1 MKKASFFYFFI
12 LSLAF
17 SCSKP
22 EECDERSWTDFPR
35 LGQGFYMKGKMNG
48 KPWEAA
54 SGFSGTGGEYLTYTS
69 PLKFDT
75 TYYVLNGVVR
85 TNCGDLINYVQ
96 FTSEVIPQLNVKYP
110 NPNFTFQ
117 ATYSPSYEPSFSPK
131 YDSILVTKDFE
142 NYLQFTSFSRDTSI
156 VEGVFQV
163 QLTRQNIEP
172 NEPKV
177 IRFSNVKFRMRNVF

>member
-1 MKKASFFYFFI
+1 MKKVSFFYFFT
-12 LSLAF
+12 LCLAF

-22 EECDERSWTDFPR
+22 EECEEPGWTGIRR
-35 LGQGFYMKGKMNG
+35 LDQGFYMKGKMNG
-48 KPWEAA
+48 KPWEAV
-54 SGFSGTGGEYLTYTS
+54 SGFSGTGGEYLTYTT
-69 PLKFDT
+69 LKFDT

-85 TNCGDLINYVQ
+85 NNCGYLINYVQ

-117 ATYSPSYEPSFSPK
+117 STYSPSFEPSFSPK

-142 NYLQFTSFSRDTSI
+142 NYLQFTSFSKDTSI

-163 QLTRQNIEP
+163 QLTRKITEP
-172 NEPKV
+172 DEPKV
-177 IRFSNVKFRMRNVF
+177 IRFSNVKFRMKNVF

>member
-1 MKKASFFYFFI
+1 MKKFAFYYFVI
-12 LSLAF
+12 LTLAF

-35 LGQGFYMKGKMNG
+35 LDQGFYMKGKMNG
-48 KPWEAA
+48 KSWEAA
-54 SGFSGTGGEYLTYTS
+54 SGFSGTGVDVNTIISEL
-69 PLKFDT
+69 DT
-75 TYYVLNGVVR
+75 TYVLSGVVR
-85 TNCGDLINYVQ
+85 NNCGDLINYVQ
-96 FTSEVIPQLNVKYP
+96 FTSEVIPQLNVKYI

-117 ATYSPSYEPSFSPK
+117 STYSPSYEPSFSSK

-142 NYLQFTSFSRDTSI
+142 NYLQFTSFSKDTSI

-163 QLTRQNIEP
+163 QLTRKITEP

-177 IRFSNVKFRMRNVF
+177 VRFSNVKFRMKNVF

>member
-1 MKKASFFYFFI
+1 MNKFSFFYFFI
-12 LSLAF
+12 LTVAF

-22 EECDERSWTDFPR
+22 EECNERSWTDFPR
-35 LGQGFYMKGKMNG
+35 LDQGFYMKGMMNG
-48 KPWEAA
+48 KPWDAA
-54 SGFSGTGGEYLTYTS
+54 SGFSGTGGEINPIT
-69 PLKFDT
+69 LKFDT
-75 TYYVLNGVVR
+75 TYYALNGVVR
-85 TNCGDLINYVQ
+85 TNCGDLINYVE
-96 FTSEVIPQLNVKYP
+96 FTSEVIPQLRVKYP

-117 ATYSPSYEPSFSPK
+117 FSYDQSYESYLSPK

-142 NYLQFTSFSRDTSI
+142 NYLQFTSFSKDTSI

-177 IRFSNVKFRMRNVF
+177 IRFSNVKFRMKNVF

>member
-1 MKKASFFYFFI
+1 MKKFSFFYFFI
-12 LSLAF
+12 LFLAF

-22 EECDERSWTDFPR
+22 EECEESSWTGVRR
-35 LGQGFYMKGKMNG
+35 LDQGFYMKGKMNE
-48 KPWEAA
+48 KPWEAV
-54 SGFSGTGGEYLTYTS
+54 SGFSGTFVDRNPATLKVDTS
-69 PLKFDT
+69 D
-75 TYYVLNGVVR
+75 YYLNGGVH

-117 ATYSPSYEPSFSPK
+117 FVYSSYYDFSLTSK

-142 NYLQFTSFSRDTSI
+142 NYLQFTSFSKDTSI

-163 QLTRQNIEP
+163 QLTRKITEP
-172 NEPKV
+172 DEPKV